1 MALRLQNAGLLGDY
15 IMRKIALGIAAAAA
29 IASTPALAAGTATGT
44 VDVSLN
50 VSSACSVTAQPLDF
64 GSTSA
69 FTTAIDV
76 SSATTVKCTP
86 TAAYSVFVSYGNNAG
101 GGTQRKLLSTTTT
114 ATVNYDIYS
123 DSTRLVAWSPTVGRT
138 GIGNGLEQDMT
149 LYGRVPTQTAVAA
162 GDYKDTVT
170 VTVNY

>member
-1 MALRLQNAGLLGDY
+1 
-15 IMRKIALGIAAAAA
+15 MRKIAFGIAAAAA
-29 IASTPALAAGTATGT
+29 IASTPALAGTATGT
-44 VDVSLN
+44 VQVSLN

-64 GSTSA
+64 G
-69 FTTAIDV
+69 TTNSFATVIDS

-86 TAAYSVFVSYGNNAG
+86 TAPYTVYVSYGANAG
-101 GGTQRKLLSTTTT
+101 STTQRKLLSTTTT

-123 DSTRLVAWSPTVGRT
+123 DAAHSAAWSPTSGKTGVGDGT
-138 GIGNGLEQDMT
+138 EQALT
-149 LYGRVPTQTAVAA
+149 LYGRIPVQTAVAA

>member
-1 MALRLQNAGLLGDY
+1 
-15 IMRKIALGIAAAAA
+15 MRKIALGIAAAAA
-29 IASTPALAAGTATGT
+29 LASTPALAAGTATGT
-44 VDVSLN
+44 VDVSLS

-64 GSTSA
+64 GTASSFA
-69 FTTAIDV
+69 TAIDT

-86 TAAYSVFVSYGNNAG
+86 LAAYTVFVNYGVNAAT
-101 GGTQRKLLSTTTT
+101 GTQRKLKSTTTT

-123 DSTRLVAWSPTVGRT
+123 DSTRLVAWSPTVGVT
-138 GIGNGLEQDMT
+138 GTGNGADQAMT
-149 LYGRVPTQTAVAA
+149 LYGRVPTQAAVAA

>member
-1 MALRLQNAGLLGDY
+1 
-15 IMRKIALGIAAAAA
+15 MRKIALGIAAAAA
-29 IASTPALAAGTATGT
+29 IASTPALAGTATGT
-44 VDVSLN
+44 VQVSLN

-64 GSTSA
+64 G
-69 FTTAIDV
+69 TTNSFAANIDT

-86 TAAYSVFVSYGNNAG
+86 TAPYTVFVSYGANAG
-101 GGTQRKLLSTTTT
+101 ATTQRKLLSTTSS

-123 DSTRLVAWSPTVGRT
+123 DSSRTAAWSPTAGKTGVGDGT
-138 GIGNGLEQDMT
+138 EQAMT
-149 LYGRVPTQTAVAA
+149 LYGRVPVQTAVAA

>member
-1 MALRLQNAGLLGDY
+1 
-15 IMRKIALGIAAAAA
+15 MRKIALGLAAAAA
-29 IASTPALAAGTATGT
+29 VATTPAFAAGTATGT

-64 GSTSA
+64 G
-69 FTTAIDV
+69 TTAAFDAAINS

-86 TAAYSVFVSYGNNAG
+86 NAPYTVFLDYGANAAT
-101 GGTQRKLLSTTTT
+101 GTQRKLKSTTGAT
-114 ATVNYDIYS
+114 TVNYNLYS
-123 DSTRLVAWSPTVGRT
+123 DSGRT
-138 GIGNGLEQDMT
+138 SPWGGALAGVTGTGNGAEQAMT
-149 LYGRVPTQTAVAA
+149 IYGQVPTQTAVAA

>member
-1 MALRLQNAGLLGDY
+1 
-15 IMRKIALGIAAAAA
+15 MRKIALGIAAAAA
-29 IASTPALAAGTATGT
+29 IASTPALAGTATGT
-44 VDVSLN
+44 VQVSLN

-64 GSTSA
+64 G
-69 FTTAIDV
+69 TTNSFAANIDT

-86 TAAYSVFVSYGNNAG
+86 TAPYTVFVSYGANAG
-101 GGTQRKLLSTTTT
+101 ATTQRKLLSTTSS

-123 DSTRLVAWSPTVGRT
+123 DSSRTAAWSPTAGKTGVGDGT
-138 GIGNGLEQDMT
+138 EQAMT
-149 LYGRVPTQTAVAA
+149 LYARVPVQTAVAA

>member
-1 MALRLQNAGLLGDY
+1 
-15 IMRKIALGIAAAAA
+15 MRKIAFGIAAAAA
-29 IASTPALAAGTATGT
+29 IASTPALAGTATGT
-44 VDVSLN
+44 VQVSLN

-64 GSTSA
+64 G
-69 FTTAIDV
+69 TTNSFAANIDT

-86 TAAYSVFVSYGNNAG
+86 TAPYTVFVSYGANAG
-101 GGTQRKLLSTTTT
+101 ATTQRKLLSTTSS

-123 DSTRLVAWSPTVGRT
+123 DSSRTAAWSPTAVKTGVGDGT
-138 GIGNGLEQDMT
+138 EQAMT
-149 LYGRVPTQTAVAA
+149 LYGRVPVQTAVAA

>member
-1 MALRLQNAGLLGDY
+1 
-15 IMRKIALGIAAAAA
+15 MRKIALGIAAAAA
-29 IASTPALAAGTATGT
+29 IASTPAFAGTATGT
-44 VDVSLN
+44 VQVSLN

-64 GSTSA
+64 G
-69 FTTAIDV
+69 TTNSFAANIDS

-86 TAAYSVFVSYGNNAG
+86 SAPYTVYVSFGANAG
-101 GGTQRKLLSTTTT
+101 ATTQRKLLSTTSA

-123 DSTRLVAWSPTVGRT
+123 DSSRTAAWTPTSGKT
-138 GIGNGLEQDMT
+138 GTGDGTEQAMT
-149 LYGRVPTQTAVAA
+149 LYGRVPVQTAVAA

>member
-1 MALRLQNAGLLGDY
+1 
-15 IMRKIALGIAAAAA
+15 MRKIAFGIAAAAA
-29 IASTPALAAGTATGT
+29 IAATPALAGTATGT
-44 VDVSLN
+44 VQVSLN

-64 GSTSA
+64 G
-69 FTTAIDV
+69 TTNSFAANIDS

-86 TAAYSVFVSYGNNAG
+86 SAPYTVYVSLGNNAG
-101 GGTQRKLLSTTTT
+101 STTQRKLLSTTNPL

-123 DSTRLVAWSPTVGRT
+123 DASRTAAWSPTAGKT
-138 GIGNGLEQDMT
+138 GTGDGTEQAMT
-149 LYGRVPTQTAVAA
+149 LYGRVPVQTAVAA

>member
-1 MALRLQNAGLLGDY
+1 
-15 IMRKIALGIAAAAA
+15 MRKIALGIAAAAA
-29 IASTPALAAGTATGT
+29 IASTPALAGTATGT
-44 VDVSLN
+44 VQVSLN

-64 GSTSA
+64 G
-69 FTTAIDV
+69 TTNSFAANIDT

-86 TAAYSVFVSYGNNAG
+86 TAPYTVFVSYGANAG
-101 GGTQRKLLSTTTT
+101 ATTQRKLLSTTTT

-123 DSTRLVAWSPTVGRT
+123 DSSRTAAWSPTAGKTGVGDGT
-138 GIGNGLEQDMT
+138 EQAMT
-149 LYGRVPTQTAVAA
+149 LYGRVPVQTAVAA

>member
-1 MALRLQNAGLLGDY
+1 
-15 IMRKIALGIAAAAA
+15 MRKIAFGITAAAA
-29 IASTPALAAGTATGT
+29 IASTPALAGTATGT
-44 VDVSLN
+44 VQVSLN

-64 GSTSA
+64 G
-69 FTTAIDV
+69 TTNSFAANIDT

-86 TAAYSVFVSYGNNAG
+86 TAPYTVFVSYGANAG
-101 GGTQRKLLSTTTT
+101 ATTQRKLLSTTSS

-123 DSTRLVAWSPTVGRT
+123 DSSRTAAWSPTAGKTGVGDGT
-138 GIGNGLEQDMT
+138 EQAMT
-149 LYGRVPTQTAVAA
+149 LYGRVPVQTAVAA